1 MYKRQIIDRILPSVE
16 AVQQADPDNPEP
28 LLPRAI
34 RANIQASVEQ
44 LRRGSS
50 ALAEQIANQGLMI
63 VGAEYSLETGEV
75 QILR

>member
-1 MYKRQIIDRILPSVE
+1 M
-16 AVQQADPDNPEP
+16 
-28 LLPRAI
+28 
-34 RANIQASVEQ
+34 EQ